1 MNRSEYRGIWSRAFD
16 LFNYSFL
23 LLLGLSCIVPLIHLL
38 ALSFSDRAAATG
50 GLVTLWPVR
59 PTAITYEKVL
69 AAGVFINAFWI
80 SVMRTVFGTT
90 LQMALVVL
98 ISFPLSKSKEE
109 MPFRNF
115 IMGAVVFAYLFN
127 GGLIPWFLVIR
138 KLGML
143 NSLWALIIPQALPLW
158 NVILM
163 MNFFR
168 RVPKELE
175 EASIIDGATYWQ
187 ILLHV
192 YLPISVPA
200 LATLTLFG
208 AVGHWNAWFD
218 GMILIADRDLIPLQ
232 TFLRSVVIR
241 MDMNEFMRNPEDFNL
256 YSDRSL
262 RAAQTLVTVIP
273 ILVVYPFL
281 QRYFVSGI
289 TLGALKG

>member
-1 MNRSEYRGIWSRAFD
+1 MNRAERRGFGSRVFD
-16 LFNYSFL
+16 IFNHTFL
-23 LLLGLSCIVPLIHLL
+23 LVLGLSCIIPLIHLL

-59 PTAITYEKVL
+59 PTPITYEKVL
-69 AAGVFINAFWI
+69 EAGVFLNAFWI
-80 SVMRTVFGTT
+80 SVIRTGVGTT
-90 LQMALVVL
+90 LQMILIIL

-109 MPFRNF
+109 MPFRNI
-115 IMGAVVFAYLFN
+115 IMGSVVFAYLFN

-143 NSLWALIIPQALPLW
+143 NTIWALIIPQALPLW

-232 TFLRSVVIR
+232 TFLRTVVVK
-241 MDMNEFMRNPEDFNL
+241 MDMNEFMRNPEDFDMF
-256 YSDRSL
+256 SDRSL
-262 RAAQTLVTVIP
+262 RAAQTLVTVVP

>member
-1 MNRSEYRGIWSRAFD
+1 MNRAELRGFRSRIFD
-16 LFNYSFL
+16 IFNHTFL
-23 LLLGLSCIVPLIHLL
+23 LALGLSCVIPLIHLL

-69 AAGVFINAFWI
+69 EAGVFLSAFWV
-80 SVMRTVFGTT
+80 SVIRTVVGTT
-90 LQMALVVL
+90 LQMLLVIL
-98 ISFPLSKSKEE
+98 ISFPLSKNKEE
-109 MPFRNF
+109 MPFRNI
-115 IMGAVVFAYLFN
+115 IMGSVVFAYLFN

-143 NSLWALIIPQALPLW
+143 NTIWALIIPQALPLW

-232 TFLRSVVIR
+232 TFLRTVVVK
-241 MDMNEFMRNPEDFNL
+241 MDMNEFMRNPEDFDMF
-256 YSDRSL
+256 SDRSL
-262 RAAQTLVTVIP
+262 RAAQTLVTVVP